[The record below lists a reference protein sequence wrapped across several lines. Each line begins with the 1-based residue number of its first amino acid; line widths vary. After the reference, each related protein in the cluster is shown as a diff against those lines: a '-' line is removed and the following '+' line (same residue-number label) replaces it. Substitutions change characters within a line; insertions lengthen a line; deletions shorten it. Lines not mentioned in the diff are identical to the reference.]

1 MADSPNRESHPNRRE
16 SHRGVPGA
24 RDAGLTAPEDTGEL
38 RRRRKAVATLG
49 ARLRELTEAAIR
61 AEVPVDVLDQ
71 AAAEVESVTAALRE
85 RQREPQQSASVDDLI
100 GGVRMF
106 NPVIGTGHPGAPP
119 VEYFTDGDRVEGR
132 CTLGLTHEGPPMSAH
147 GGISA
152 LLLDQLLGHAAA
164 EAGSAGLTTDLTVR
178 YRRPV
183 PLGVPL
189 RIWASVA
196 GTAGER
202 TVARGAIATQAD
214 PESVL
219 VEAEARFRS
228 LSLEQARRVFPAL
241 FTHSR

>member
-1 MADSPNRESHPNRRE
+1 MADSPDRESHPHGHE

-38 RRRRKAVATLG
+38 RRRRESVATLG
-49 ARLRELTEAAIR
+49 ARLRELTEVAIR
-61 AEVPVDVLDQ
+61 AEVPVEVLDQ
-71 AAAEVESVTAALRE
+71 AAAEIESVTVALRE
-85 RQREPQQSASVDDLI
+85 RQREPSQAASVDDLI

-178 YRRPV
+178 YRKPV

-189 RIWASVA
+189 RIWARVA
-196 GTAGER
+196 GMEDGRA
-202 TVARGAIATQAD
+202 VATGAIATQVD
-214 PESVL
+214 PETPL
-219 VEAEARFRS
+219 VEAEARFRT
-228 LSLEQARRVFPAL
+228 LSMEQARRVFPAL
-241 FTHSR
+241 FTQSR